1 MKNEQVIKNFL
12 EGYEGKTP
20 LHTISGSY
28 HQGRTLYTK
37 GNKLIN
43 YSTTIAYI
51 ENNTLHLNITKY
63 SATTSKIQTMIDRL
77 SRSYGYTPIYYEG

>member
-1 MKNEQVIKNFL
+1 MKNKEVIRNFL

-20 LHTISGSY
+20 LRNISGSY
-28 HQGRTLYTK
+28 QQGRTLYTE

-63 SATTSKIQTMIDRL
+63 SVTTSRIQNMIDKL
-77 SRSYGYTPIYYEG
+77 SRDYGYTPIYYEG